1 MSFTFRFRRS
11 WVLALLLVAT
21 LSLGVSAE
29 RAWVGNRGAATVDV
43 WDTTVPLAPP
53 ATNTIVVGAGPID
66 MASDRADSAGPSR
79 LFVACSG
86 SSTISVIDPVH
97 MTAFY
102 TISTDSIFGSFD
114 TPSGLARVAADPTAA
129 APGTLGPTIAMV
141 DQKATPAGYGPAG
154 RSTLRFISPTTNT
167 VVDALRD
174 PSGSARYN
182 DVVFT
187 SSGANRRLWIGD
199 DGDKGVVAVRIPS
212 GLSGPPFLMGNV
224 ITFGWSGIADFI
236 FDPAATP
243 AFLLAPRRLATNGT
257 NRVVVADAAS
267 SVVTILDA
275 NYIPTGAPGEPGAV
289 LQNVTLPAGSG
300 TAVDVQ
306 VVGGNAYV
314 TSTGGAGNLHR
325 INLTTFAV
333 TSIVVAGSQGGI
345 GRTADG
351 TKLFVGDGTAGATIT
366 QIDVAT
372 FLPDAP
378 PFAFAGSMPFA
389 FYSSVPA
396 TVGGGGPPGWTSTS
410 NATST
415 STGGCGLMGL
425 EGLLLVGALL
435 GLRRKKR
442 A

>member
-1 MSFTFRFRRS
+1 MGGVPMSFTFRRS

-53 ATNTIVVGAGPID
+53 ATSTIVVGAGPID
-66 MASDRADSAGPSR
+66 MASDRTDAAGPSR

-97 MTAFY
+97 MTAFA

-267 SVVTILDA
+267 SVVAILDA
-275 NYIPTGAPGEPGAV
+275 NYISTGAAGEPGAV
-289 LQNVTLPAGSG
+289 LQNVTLPVGSG

-314 TSTGGAGNLHR
+314 TSTGGAANLHR
-325 INLTTFAV
+325 IN
-333 TSIVVAGSQGGI
+333 
-345 GRTADG
+345 
-351 TKLFVGDGTAGATIT
+351 
-366 QIDVAT
+366 
-372 FLPDAP
+372 
-378 PFAFAGSMPFA
+378 
-389 FYSSVPA
+389 
-396 TVGGGGPPGWTSTS
+396 
-410 NATST
+410 
-415 STGGCGLMGL
+415 
-425 EGLLLVGALL
+425 
-435 GLRRKKR
+435 
-442 A
+442 